1 MEPFVEQ
8 ETASDYDLWTV
19 TRGFPFGDSLMARP
33 SSTHSSTGHAPGIGC
48 GYLLKLTVGISALM
62 IANSWLVGKVVD
74 ANMENVPDLFD
85 DVRVYQFFQIFVPIL
100 LVCLQFWV
108 YDRIRDAWIRRG
120 QDDDERGD
128 D

>member
-1 MEPFVEQ
+1 
-8 ETASDYDLWTV
+8 
-19 TRGFPFGDSLMARP
+19 MAWHP
-33 SSTHSSTGHAPGIGC
+33 SAHSPTGHSPGIGC
-48 GYLLKLTVGISALM
+48 GYLLKLTAGISALM
-62 IANSWLVGKVVD
+62 IANSWLVGKVVA
-74 ANMENVPDLFD
+74 ANMQHVPDLFD

-120 QDDDERGD
+120 HAEDEHGD